1 MVFGRQEP
9 CNNFSLSRYS
19 NLLEQIQG
27 LKSPLCVQDLGII
40 ITRADDNQ
48 EIAFFSY
55 DSGHK
60 FKPLDNESL
69 KYYYP
74 PFFNIPGHHDNRF
87 PVDLSKGYN
96 SFRQR
101 DDSGDEH
108 LDGLLDTLVEAEK
121 RNGKKTE
128 VDLVT
133 WRGMMTRVSFET
145 NAHVLRN
152 ALTVCSDFDS
162 AI

>member
-1 MVFGRQEP
+1 MNTKTMQRFLVEP
-9 CNNFSLSRYS
+9 VQQFAGANTRIKKPTVRLSG
-19 NLLEQIQG
+19 NHTHWE
-27 LKSPLCVQDLGII
+27 
-40 ITRADDNQ
+40 ADHDQ

-55 DSGHK
+55 DSEHK
-60 FKPLDNESL
+60 LKPLDNESL
-69 KYYYP
+69 RYYYP
-74 PFFNIPGHHDNRF
+74 PFFNIPGHQQDNRF
-87 PVDLSKGYN
+87 PVDLSKGYD

-108 LDGLLDTLVEAEK
+108 LDGLLDTLVEAET

-133 WRGMMTRVSFET
+133 WRGMMTRVCLQLD
-145 NAHVLRN
+145 ACVLGN
-152 ALTVCSDFDS
+152 TLIACLDLDS

>member
-1 MVFGRQEP
+1 MYKV
-9 CNNFSLSRYS
+9 
-19 NLLEQIQG
+19 
-27 LKSPLCVQDLGII
+27 LKSQPPELII
-40 ITRADDNQ
+40 VNQ

-55 DSGHK
+55 DSDHK
-60 FKPLDNESL
+60 LKPLDNESL

-96 SFRQR
+96 TFRQR

-133 WRGMMTRVSFET
+133 WRGMMTKVSLEFNVVSREYI
-145 NAHVLRN
+145 
-152 ALTVCSDFDS
+152 LTVCSDLDS
-162 AI
+162 AIRDGRWFRDECDMLPSAQFLQTNTIR